1 MAMGTSPIIRRLGG
15 DQEIPRPTAFRVR
28 PDNPWRRN
36 DALTLASLQQVA
48 DKVVRFSESVV
59 QPPPPD
65 GLLLS
70 AVLVALFEGA
80 SGTEVVLTR
89 RSMQLT
95 NHKGQISFPGGRVD
109 ANEDV
114 VGAALREAYEE
125 IDLHP
130 NDVEVIGQL
139 GAFSAY
145 VSDSYIIPVVAR
157 LKSPPS
163 LVAQNSEV
171 DRVFSVPLIE
181 LVRHDTYSEEFWGAA
196 DNEHRLHF
204 FYLDDETVW
213 GATGHML
220 YQLLS
225 IALAR

>member
-1 MAMGTSPIIRRLGG
+1 MAGASPIVRRLGG
-15 DQEIPRPTAFRVR
+15 NQEIQRPPAFRVR
-28 PDNPWRRN
+28 PDNPWHKN
-36 DALTLASLQQVA
+36 DTSSLASLQQVA
-48 DKVVRFSESVV
+48 DKVARFSKSVV
-59 QPPPPD
+59 HPPTPD
-65 GLLLS
+65 GMVLS

-114 VGAALREAYEE
+114 VGAAIREAHEE

-139 GAFSAY
+139 GAFSTY

-157 LKSPPS
+157 LKAPPS
-163 LVAQNSEV
+163 LAAQNYEV

-181 LVRHDTYSEEFWGAA
+181 LVRHDTYSEEYWGTP
-196 DNEHRLHF
+196 DNEYRLHF

-225 IALAR
+225 AAVAR

>member
-1 MAMGTSPIIRRLGG
+1 MGASPIVRRLGG
-15 DQEIPRPTAFRVR
+15 NQEIPRPTAFRVR
-28 PDNPWRRN
+28 PDNPWHGI
-36 DALTLASLQQVA
+36 DASALASLQQVA
-48 DKVVRFSESVV
+48 DKVVRFSKSVV
-59 QPPPPD
+59 NPPASD
-65 GLLLS
+65 GMVLS
-70 AVLVALFEGA
+70 AVLVALFEGV
-80 SGTEVVLTR
+80 SGTEIVLTR

-95 NHKGQISFPGGRVD
+95 NHRGQISFPGGRVD

-139 GAFSAY
+139 GAFSTY
-145 VSDSYIIPVVAR
+145 VSDSYIIPIVAT

-163 LVAQNSEV
+163 IAAQNSEV
-171 DRVFSVPLIE
+171 DRVFSVPLID
-181 LVRHDTYSEEFWGAA
+181 LVRHDTYSEEFWGTP
-196 DNEHRLHF
+196 DDEYRLHF

-220 YQLLS
+220 HQLLS
-225 IALAR
+225 VAVAR

>member
-1 MAMGTSPIIRRLGG
+1 VGASPIIRRLGG
-15 DQEIPRPTAFRVR
+15 AQEIPRPTVFRVC
-28 PDNPWRRN
+28 PDDPWCRN
-36 DALTLASLQQVA
+36 DVSALALLQQVT
-48 DKVVRFSESVV
+48 DNVVRFSELVV
-59 QPPPPD
+59 HPPPPD
-65 GLLLS
+65 GLSLS

-80 SGTEVVLTR
+80 NGTEVVLTR

-125 IDLHP
+125 IALHP

-139 GAFSAY
+139 DAFSTY

-163 LVAQNSEV
+163 LAVQNGEV
-171 DRVFSVPLIE
+171 DRVFSVPLVD
-181 LVRHDTYSEEFWGAA
+181 LVRRDTYSEEFWGTVG
-196 DNEHRLHF
+196 NERRLHF

-213 GATGHML
+213 GVTGHML

-225 IALAR
+225 VALGR

>member
-1 MAMGTSPIIRRLGG
+1 MGASPIIRRLGG
-15 DQEIPRPTAFRVR
+15 DQEIPRPAAFRVR
-28 PDNPWRRN
+28 PDNPWHLN
-36 DALTLASLQQVA
+36 DASALASLQQVT
-48 DKVVRFSESVV
+48 DKVVHFSKSVV
-59 QPPPPD
+59 HPPTPD

-70 AVLVALFEGA
+70 AVLVALFEGV
-80 SGTEVVLTR
+80 SGTEIVLTR

-95 NHKGQISFPGGRVD
+95 NHRGQISFPGGRVEV
-109 ANEDV
+109 NEDV
-114 VGAALREAYEE
+114 VGAALREAFEE

-130 NDVEVIGQL
+130 NEVEVIGQL
-139 GAFSAY
+139 GAFSTY

-171 DRVFSVPLIE
+171 DRVFSVPLIS
-181 LVRHDTYSEEFWGAA
+181 LVRHDTYSEELWGTA

-225 IALAR
+225 VALAS